1 MATNNKNKL
10 ENTFASKRSKSSS
23 AESARRVSI
32 PTKGAEAFFDTA
44 DNTVKQVEAENTE
57 ETKVESQSTPEIAP
71 KKQNKTTAA
80 PSKKKKTTAA
90 KTKSAP
96 AEEKKEGGELIK
108 TSIYI
113 EEENFLDLEE
123 LQLKLKRKEKR
134 RVTKNELFNRAI
146 KLLIEHYSD

>member
-44 DNTVKQVEAENTE
+44 DNTAKQVEAENTDDQ
-57 ETKVESQSTPEIAP
+57 KVEPKPTPEIAP
-71 KKQNKTTAA
+71 KKQTKTTAA
-80 PSKKKKTTAA
+80 SSKKKKTAAA

-134 RVTKNELFNRAI
+134 RVTKNELFNKAI
-146 KLLIEHYSD
+146 GLLIKHYSD